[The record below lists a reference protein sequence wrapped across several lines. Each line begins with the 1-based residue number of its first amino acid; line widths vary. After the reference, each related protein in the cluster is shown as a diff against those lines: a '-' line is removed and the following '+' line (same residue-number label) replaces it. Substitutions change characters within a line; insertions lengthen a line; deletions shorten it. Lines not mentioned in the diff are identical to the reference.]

1 MNCLVPLAAF
11 AALVALPAY
20 AALRSAAWGTDPAA
34 PLYVGQAY
42 DLTLTLVTDANE
54 EIPSFTIDQGPGRN
68 PDSQTHSE
76 ANGQRRT
83 VFRWHQTEDAP
94 RLASIPLTRV
104 VADVMAVQQF
114 GFMRTANTTR
124 QGVGA
129 EAFSYEV
136 VALPGEAA
144 GAPIGEF
151 ALSLSADAPDF
162 APGDLRLLTATLTAR
177 QGVVPKE
184 AAFTLEPVEGR
195 AWPWRVTERTEKRLV
210 AQAYFLA
217 EGEKPLALRL
227 RPFRAFDLRTRA
239 LSEVPCAPLMLFP
252 RDVSAAPE
260 AARGP
265 EPLRLAPNV
274 DAPALGVVGKTP
286 PEPTGDRV
294 GGWVRVRSEGREG
307 WIPEAALKGGKQ

>member
-195 AWPWRVTERTEKRLV
+195 AWPWRVTERTD
-210 AQAYFLA
+210 
-217 EGEKPLALRL
+217 LALRL

-239 LSEVPCAPLMLFP
+239 LAEVPCAPLMLFP